1 MSAVFAETFRDDR
14 AAHRAGRPIEWLFS
28 VLSDREGHRRLLE
41 ECGSMAVAAYRLAL
55 ARCRT
60 SEVPSE
66 IPSSHEVRGA
76 AREIARRTGL
86 SLVPSTHD
94 LVRECEAAGLLVI

>member
-1 MSAVFAETFRDDR
+1 MSATFAESRDR
-14 AAHRAGRPIEWLFS
+14 SAHRAGRPIEWLFS

-60 SEVPSE
+60 SEVPTE
-66 IPSSHEVRGA
+66 VPSSHELRGA
-76 AREIARRTGL
+76 AREIARRTGQVH
-86 SLVPSTHD
+86 VPSTLD